1 MGASKELLFDEL
13 KLKLA
18 LFVEGVSY
26 DEDVFR
32 KVLQANEALQKK
44 TYCTWDKD
52 LPTTKSYHLPYGFI
66 LNRSG
71 FGVGLV
77 ADKNSPYRI
86 VENGGT
92 FSINYRGD
100 KVTDITFPEPPG
112 FYAKKTRD
120 GALMSDIAMDSAIG
134 SQDRSLVVAYSTE
147 CSVKDQGET
156 CLFCVMNGTKKLD
169 QGEERPPWKYPH
181 QIAETVKA
189 AYDEGFTHLTI
200 TGGFV
205 PERREVEYYLDVAEH
220 IKDALGRDE
229 FNGTACIG
237 APLDFSIIDKY
248 KEAGFS
254 TIAFNTEVWR
264 KEYFDIFCPGKVT
277 QCGGYNNWI
286 KAIEYAVGV
295 FGKGKVRS
303 NFVVGLQPKDVVLE
317 GIEYLASI
325 GVVTVASSWV
335 PGLGSPL
342 EGHRSPTVDWHWDV
356 QLRNAQIL
364 RKYGRTY
371 EEIFNATPART
382 ITHDLFAIEDG
393 NLPAFAV
400 SPDTTGNRRVRGAQA
415 QSGVSLGQ

>member
-1 MGASKELLFDEL
+1 MGITKELLYDEL
-13 KLKLA
+13 RLKLA
-18 LFVEGVSY
+18 LIVEGVSY
-26 DEDVFR
+26 APDLFR
-32 KVLQANEALQKK
+32 EVLIHKDSLQKK
-44 TYCTWDKD
+44 VYCTWDKD
-52 LPTTKSYHLPYGFI
+52 LPTTKSYHVPYGFV

-71 FGVGLV
+71 FGFGLI
-77 ADKNSPYRI
+77 ADKNSPYRVTRKDGAFAI
-86 VENGGT
+86 D
-92 FSINYRGD
+92 YRGE
-100 KVTDITFPEPPG
+100 KVADISFPEPPA
-112 FYAKKTRD
+112 FYSQRTSD
-120 GALMSDIAMDSAIG
+120 GVSMSDIAMDSAIG
-134 SQDRSLVVAYSTE
+134 SEDKSLIVAYSTE

-169 QGEERPPWKYPH
+169 QGEERPAWKYPH

-189 AYDEGFTHLTI
+189 AYDEGFKHLTI

-220 IKDALGRDE
+220 IQRALGRED

-248 KEAGFS
+248 KEAGFG

-277 QCGGYNNWI
+277 QCGGYANWI
-286 KAIEYAVGV
+286 KAIEYAVSV

-303 NFVVGLQPKDVVLE
+303 NFVVGLQPKDIVLE

-356 QLRNAQIL
+356 
-364 RKYGRTY
+364 
-371 EEIFNATPART
+371 
-382 ITHDLFAIEDG
+382 
-393 NLPAFAV
+393 
-400 SPDTTGNRRVRGAQA
+400 
-415 QSGVSLGQ
+415 